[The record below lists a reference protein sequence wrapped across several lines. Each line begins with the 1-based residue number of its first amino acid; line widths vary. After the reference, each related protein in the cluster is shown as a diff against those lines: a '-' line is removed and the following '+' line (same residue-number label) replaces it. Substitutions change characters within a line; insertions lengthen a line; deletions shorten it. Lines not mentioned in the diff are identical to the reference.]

1 MDVASCVPGIPQ
13 IILSNPEDPE
23 RNSEITISPNPST
36 DFVRIKI
43 PEAAFNKASVCVFD
57 YSGKLILHRTLKN
70 RSEQMDLTKLA
81 NGLYYLIVDS
91 NNKRVMKKIEK
102 IY

>member
-1 MDVASCVPGIPQ
+1 
-13 IILSNPEDPE
+13 
-23 RNSEITISPNPST
+23 
-36 DFVRIKI
+36 
-43 PEAAFNKASVCVFD
+43 
-57 YSGKLILHRTLKN
+57 
-70 RSEQMDLTKLA
+70 MDLTKLA